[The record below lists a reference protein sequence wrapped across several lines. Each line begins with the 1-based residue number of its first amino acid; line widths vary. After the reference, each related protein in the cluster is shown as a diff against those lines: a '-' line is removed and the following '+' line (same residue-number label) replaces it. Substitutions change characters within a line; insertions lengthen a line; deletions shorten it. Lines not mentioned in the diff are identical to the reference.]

1 MRTGDQTSFRLW
13 DDDDEDIT
21 HNNPEKRMNI
31 DLTFEH
37 LSARAVQYNARASV
51 EDFDACMVEYAA
63 LAQRAKAQTPGI
75 YDLRYGMS
83 AAERLDLFPASAQP
97 APLLIFIHG
106 GYWHSQRK
114 EEACSMAA
122 AFARRGVAV
131 ATLEYTLAPEA
142 TLAEIVH
149 EVRSAVAWLYH
160 HGAPFGIDPARIF
173 VSGSS
178 AGGHLCGMLIAD
190 GWQQR
195 YRLPP
200 DAIKG
205 ALALSGLYDLRP
217 LCDIYI
223 NDWLHL
229 TPEQAQTLSP
239 LFLLPAK
246 DHAPQILLDVGQ
258 RETQGFKNQTQAYYD
273 ACLAHGLDVQL
284 LADRHC
290 NHFTLVNELADAESA
305 MFRQVMAMIDA
316 TQR

>member
-1 MRTGDQTSFRLW
+1 MS
-13 DDDDEDIT
+13 
-21 HNNPEKRMNI
+21 I
-31 DLTFEH
+31 DLTFED

-51 EDFDACMVEYAA
+51 EDFDACMAEYAA

-83 AAERLDLFPASAQP
+83 AAERLDLFPACTQP

-122 AFARRGVAV
+122 TFARRGVAV

-190 GWQQR
+190 GWQPR

-200 DAIKG
+200 KRDQRRAGAEWPLRSAPAVRYLHQRLAAPDARAG
-205 ALALSGLYDLRP
+205 ANPQPAVFTAGEGTCAADIARRRP
-217 LCDIYI
+217 AG
-223 NDWLHL
+223 N
-229 TPEQAQTLSP
+229 PR
-239 LFLLPAK
+239 
-246 DHAPQILLDVGQ
+246 V
-258 RETQGFKNQTQAYYD
+258 
-273 ACLAHGLDVQL
+273 
-284 LADRHC
+284 
-290 NHFTLVNELADAESA
+290 
-305 MFRQVMAMIDA
+305 
-316 TQR
+316 

>member
-1 MRTGDQTSFRLW
+1 
-13 DDDDEDIT
+13 
-21 HNNPEKRMNI
+21 
-31 DLTFEH
+31 
-37 LSARAVQYNARASV
+37 
-51 EDFDACMVEYAA
+51 
-63 LAQRAKAQTPGI
+63 GI

-83 AAERLDLFPASAQP
+83 AAERLDLFLASAQP
-97 APLLIFIHG
+97 APLLVFING
-106 GYWHSQRK
+106 GYWHAQRK

-229 TPEQAQTLSP
+229 TPEQAQALSP

-246 DHAPQILLDVGQ
+246 EHAPQILLDVGQ
-258 RETQGFKNQTQAYYD
+258 RETQAFKNQTQAYYD
-273 ACLAHGLDVQL
+273 ACLARGLDVQL

-316 TQR
+316 TQP

>member
-1 MRTGDQTSFRLW
+1 MS
-13 DDDDEDIT
+13 
-21 HNNPEKRMNI
+21 I
-31 DLTFEH
+31 DLTFSD

-51 EDFDACMVEYAA
+51 EDFDACMAEYAA
-63 LAQRAKAQTPGI
+63 LAQRARAQTPGI

-229 TPEQAQTLSP
+229 TPEQAQALSP

-246 DHAPQILLDVGQ
+246 EHAPQILLDVGQ

-273 ACLAHGLDVQL
+273 ACLARGLDVQL

-305 MFRQVMAMIDA
+305 MFRQVIAMIDA
-316 TQR
+316 TAQS